1 MKSKIIGVLKQG
13 FILFCIFY
21 ATTTILSSSL
31 QLAQG
36 QPTDTNSH
44 LLHRAAVI
52 LIAVITILLFDKIQ
66 LKSRVLSYLIPYAF
80 SMGIVFF
87 YVWLTSF
94 FEPLHPN
101 AYRDI
106 FFNFTAIA
114 LCVMLGIYIKN
125 KYEEKLK
132 ETKKSKENSI

>member
-1 MKSKIIGVLKQG
+1 MKVNMTNALKQG
-13 FILFCIFY
+13 FVLFSMFY
-21 ATTTILSSSL
+21 TVTTILSSSL
-31 QLAQG
+31 QLYFG

-52 LIAVITILLFDKIQ
+52 LIAVVTILLFDRIQ
-66 LKSRVLSYLIPYAF
+66 LKSKILSYLVPYVL
-80 SMGIVFF
+80 SMGTVFL

-106 FFNFTAIA
+106 FLNFTAISI
-114 LCVMLGIYIKN
+114 CVMFFFFLKDKMKSHRNN
-125 KYEEKLK
+125 KDKVKDQL
-132 ETKKSKENSI
+132 

>member
-1 MKSKIIGVLKQG
+1 MKVNMKNGLKQG
-13 FILFCIFY
+13 FILFSMFY
-21 ATTTILSSSL
+21 TVTTILSSSL
-31 QLAQG
+31 QLYFG

-52 LIAVITILLFDKIQ
+52 LIAVITILLFDRIQ
-66 LKSRVLSYLIPYAF
+66 LKSKILSYLVPYVL
-80 SMGIVFF
+80 SMGTVFL

-106 FFNFTAIA
+106 FLNFTAISI
-114 LCVMLGIYIKN
+114 CVMFAFFLKDKIKSHRNN
-125 KYEEKLK
+125 KGEVK
-132 ETKKSKENSI
+132 EHL